1 VRYLSESFAVGAL
14 RRSAS
19 NEQFLGPAFHGERRG
34 IRWVA
39 IEPQRN
45 GRYAVVLYLCWDVGG
60 EHFRDLLEFP
70 PLDPDA
76 EAEGEL
82 LSEVDDAVEALD
94 TAERFTDAV
103 RDRWANLGVAAEDYL
118 DYVRSGRLPDPLT
131 KKAANEVVQRLLTTG
146 GGDERTVAWWLD
158 GLARRTGCLHLSD
171 MIYWPAGR
179 SWTAEQIIDHAW
191 SCTPIAL

>member
-19 NEQFLGPAFHGERRG
+19 IEQFLGPAFYADRRG

-39 IEPQRN
+39 IEPRRS
-45 GRYAVVLYLCWDVGG
+45 GRYAIVLYLSWDIGG
-60 EHFRDLLEFP
+60 EDFRDLLEFP
-70 PLDPDA
+70 PLDPQA
-76 EAEGEL
+76 ENDGDVLA
-82 LSEVDDAVEALD
+82 EVDDAAEALRI
-94 TAERFTDAV
+94 AEQRTDAV
-103 RDRWANLGVAAEDYL
+103 RERWANFGVAAEDYL

-131 KKAANEVVQRLLTTG
+131 KQAAIDLVRTLLASG
-146 GGDERTVAWWLD
+146 GGDERTDAWRLD
-158 GLARRTGCLHLSD
+158 GLTRRTGCLHISD

-179 SWTAEQIIDHAW
+179 SRTAEEIIDHAW

>member
-19 NEQFLGPAFHGERRG
+19 IEQFLGPAYYGGRRG

-39 IEPQRN
+39 IEPRRN
-45 GRYAVVLYLCWDVGG
+45 GLYAVVLYLSRDVGG
-60 EHFRDLLEFP
+60 EHFGDLLEFP
-70 PLDPDA
+70 SPDPEADDA
-76 EAEGEL
+76 GEVL
-82 LSEVDDAVEALD
+82 AQVDDTVEALAL
-94 TAERFTDAV
+94 AERTTDAV
-103 RDRWANLGVAAEDYL
+103 RERWVNFGVAAEDYF

-131 KKAANEVVQRLLTTG
+131 QKAATDVVRTLLATG
-146 GGDERTVAWWLD
+146 GGDERTVSWWLD
-158 GLARRTGCLHLSD
+158 GLARRTGCLHISD

-179 SWTAEQIIDHAW
+179 TSTAEEIIDHAW